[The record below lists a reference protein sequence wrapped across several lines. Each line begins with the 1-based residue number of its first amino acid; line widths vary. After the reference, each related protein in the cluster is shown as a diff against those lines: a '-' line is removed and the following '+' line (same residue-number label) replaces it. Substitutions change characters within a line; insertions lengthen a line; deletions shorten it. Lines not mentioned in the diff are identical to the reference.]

1 MTWISPI
8 PFALQP
14 TTDSDSFSG
23 MPRGVTGLPMAPH
36 PGGFGV
42 QRKHHTHE
50 GVDLYVPTGT
60 PVWAVEPGEV
70 VAVLPFTGPHAGSPW
85 WKDTYAV
92 FVEGPSGVVVYGEV
106 APHIKVGAKLLA
118 GMILGVVTPVLRQDK
133 GRPMCML
140 HLELHQPGSR
150 SAPEWLVHDERPAVL
165 LDPTPFLQDAQA
177 LNL

>member
-1 MTWISPI
+1 MTWVNPI
-8 PFALQP
+8 PFALQA
-14 TTDSDSFSG
+14 TSESESFRS
-23 MPRGVTGLPMAPH
+23 MPRGVTGLPIAPH

-42 QRKHHTHE
+42 KRKHHTHE

-60 PVWAVEPGEV
+60 PVWAVEAGEV

-106 APHIKVGAKLLA
+106 APHIKVGAQLLA

-140 HLELHQPGSR
+140 HLELHTPGSR

-165 LDPTPFLQDAQA
+165 LDPTPFLQNAEP
-177 LNL
+177 LN